1 MPVCVPI
8 SSYEDTSHMG
18 LGLTPRTLFYLNYL
32 FKDPISKYGDILRS
46 WELGLRYRNVGG
58 YSPPSQGLR
67 EWPD

>member
-1 MPVCVPI
+1 
-8 SSYEDTSHMG
+8 MG
-18 LGLTPRTLFYLNYL
+18 LGPTPGTPFYLNYL
-32 FKDPISKYGDILRS
+32 FKDPTSKYGDILRS